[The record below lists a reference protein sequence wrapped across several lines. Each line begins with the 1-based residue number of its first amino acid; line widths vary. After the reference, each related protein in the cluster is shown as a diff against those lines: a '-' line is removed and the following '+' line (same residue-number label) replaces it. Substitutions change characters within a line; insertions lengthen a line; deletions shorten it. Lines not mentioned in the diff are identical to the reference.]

1 MHWSAVCCAASR
13 GVALIARRQAPLA
26 RHAGQHIVPTQPSL
40 PPCLPCRTALYIVI
54 ASALSAA
61 GVQFTL
67 PPFSAGAAA
76 EAEAIEDAQMAAALE
91 AADLAAGA
99 GLPPINITGLRQS

>member
-1 MHWSAVCCAASR
+1 M
-13 GVALIARRQAPLA
+13 
-26 RHAGQHIVPTQPSL
+26 
-40 PPCLPCRTALYIVI
+40 I

-76 EAEAIEDAQMAAALE
+76 EAEAIEEAKMAAALE
-91 AADLAAGA
+91 AVDLAAGA
-99 GLPPINITGLRQS
+99 GLPPINVTGLRQS

>member
-1 MHWSAVCCAASR
+1 MWTASSL
-13 GVALIARRQAPLA
+13 VQACLLTRPACPL
-26 RHAGQHIVPTQPSL
+26 PSH
-40 PPCLPCRTALYIVI
+40 PCRTALYIVV

-76 EAEAIEDAQMAAALE
+76 EAEAIEEAKMAAALE

-99 GLPPINITGLRQS
+99 GLPPVNLTGLRQN